1 VATIIN
7 GKVDTNYWTF
17 KLEVSEGAP
26 DIPGNTSP
34 VTVDIF
40 IGRVSTTGSYMYGA
54 SISGS
59 VSVTGA
65 GSKTFSYKNSGQV
78 NIAAGA
84 WLKIATVTFPAVPH
98 DSDGSKT
105 VTVSASFT
113 NNIKPT
119 SGSASGSVELTT
131 IARASQPSCVTWPE
145 HTQDVGEFGDTISI
159 HMNRKDGDFTHTVRY
174 EYGSLKDTIATNVET
189 GTTWTIPLSFMDLI
203 PKDTSGSGRIYV
215 DTYNGTTL
223 VGTKYCGFT
232 AKVPASVKPTVSA
245 TLEDIANVDDI
256 YGKPVAGLSK
266 IKVKASAIKAYSSNI
281 KSYNITIDGATY
293 DTQEATT
300 GLLQNAGT
308 TRVTVTATDER
319 GRKGSWD
326 YDMTVLAY
334 TRPQVTEL
342 AVHRT
347 NGDYTENDQGEYVC
361 VTFSTAVNDMGGKNL
376 ADYTLRYKKTTESNW
391 STLDL
396 AEIDN
401 NFNIF
406 HYAVLFEA
414 SVSSSYDVE
423 LTAVDRHHSATR
435 TTSASTAFSLMDW
448 HSSGT
453 GLRFGGVAEEENTL
467 QNDLVLKQ
475 TANRYVFSTPGVAS
489 QAGYVCMARLTH
501 LAANADTPI
510 TFIFTR
516 RLEATPMTVYVQ
528 FRTDST
534 TADPALKG
542 ITYEG
547 SNYGAFIVKSAE
559 SVWDLYVQKVSAYD
573 TVTLQD
579 WYSSRTIAGRL
590 DVTFPGNLEAEVP
603 QGLVGYYRATPAK
616 LQSILDYVYPVG
628 SVYIN
633 YSHVSPATLFGGTWE
648 RLENAFLWG
657 VDENGTIGQ
666 TGGEKTHTLS
676 VDEMPSHNHSV
687 YGGFTTTANNRGGA
701 SYEANGWIPMLG
713 GNTYQTANALTNKGA
728 GKAHNNM
735 PPYVQVSIWRRTA

>member
-1 VATIIN
+1 MATIIN
-7 GKVDTNYWTF
+7 GTVATSYWTF
-17 KLEVSEGAP
+17 KLEVSEGTP

-40 IGRVSTTGSYMYGA
+40 IGRVASTGSYMYGA

-59 VSVTGA
+59 VAVTGA
-65 GSKTFSYKNSGQV
+65 GSKAFSYKNSGQV
-78 NIAAGA
+78 NIAAGG

-105 VTVSASFT
+105 VTVSASFK

-119 SGSASGSVELTT
+119 SGEASGSVVLTT

-159 HMNRKDGDFTHTVRY
+159 HMNRKDEDFTHTVRY
-174 EYGSLKDTIATNVET
+174 EYGSLKGTIATKVET

-203 PKDTSGSGRIYV
+203 PNATSGSGRIYV
-215 DTYNGTTL
+215 DTYNGSQL

-232 AKVPASVKPTVSA
+232 ATVPASVKPTVSA
-245 TLEDIANVDDI
+245 TLEDTAGVDDI

-266 IKVKASAIKAYSSNI
+266 IKVTASATKAYSSNI
-281 KSYNITIDGATY
+281 KSYNITIDGETY
-293 DTQEATT
+293 DKQTITT

-308 TRVTVTATDER
+308 SKVIVKATDER
-319 GRKGSWD
+319 GRTGEWS
-326 YDMTVLAY
+326 YDMTVLDY
-334 TRPQVTEL
+334 KRPQVTEL

-347 NGDYTENDQGEYVC
+347 DGDYTENNQGGYVC
-361 VTFSTAVNDMGGKNL
+361 VTFSTAVDDMDGKNL

-391 STLDL
+391 TTVDL
-396 AEIDN
+396 AEVDH

-423 LTAVDRHHSATR
+423 LTAADRHHSATR
-435 TTSASTAFSLMDW
+435 ATSASTAFSLMDW
-448 HSSGT
+448 HNSGT
-453 GLRFGGVAEEENTL
+453 GIRFGGVAEEENTL
-467 QNDLVLKQ
+467 QNDLALKQ
-475 TANRYVFSTPGVAS
+475 TGNRYAFSTPGVAS

-501 LAANADTPI
+501 LAANADTPV

-516 RLEATPMTVYVQ
+516 RLEATPMTVHVQ

-547 SNYGAFIVKSAE
+547 SNYGAFLVKSAE

-573 TVTLQD
+573 TITLQD
-579 WYSSRTIAGRL
+579 WYSSRTIKGRL
-590 DVTFPGNLEAEVP
+590 GITFPGNLEDEVP

-616 LQSILDYVYPVG
+616 LQSLLDYIYPVG
-628 SVYIN
+628 SIYLS
-633 YSHVSPATLFGGTWE
+633 YSHVNPAGLFGGTWE
-648 RLENAFLWG
+648 RIENRFLWAC
-657 VDENGTIGQ
+657 DANGEIG
-666 TGGEKTHTLS
+666 TVGGEKTHTLTI
-676 VDEMPSHNHSV
+676 DEMPAHDHSST
-687 YGGFTTTANNRGGA
+687 YTHGAASKSYNWMQGSGDKLGYAAISAGG
-701 SYEANGWIPMLG
+701 
-713 GNTYQTANALTNKGA
+713 

-735 PPYVQVSIWRRTA
+735 PPYIQVSIWRRTA